1 MSLESILL
9 DQQTEIAKTI
19 AAEAAGE
26 GRIGMHAVTNT
37 IGNRSAS
44 RKKPPID
51 IISQKNQYYGYT
63 AKNRDKLYEQVKDIA
78 DDLAKKLLSGELED
92 ITGGAEYFL
101 QDDEPVRS
109 WHGKKT
115 IKIGNHTF
123 YTEAGR

>member
-1 MSLESILL
+1 MSLRGLL
-9 DQQTEIAKTI
+9 LEQQTEVAKTL

-26 GRIGMHAVTNT
+26 GKIGMHAVANT
-37 IGNRSAS
+37 IKNRSAN
-44 RKKPPID
+44 RKKQPID

-101 QDDEPVRS
+101 QDDEPVKS